1 MTHSCKVP
9 CCWVGAWGS
18 YHRGRSP
25 YDLALLHWSD
35 MCTGT
40 SLHTPNRGLRQDT
53 ACCYCTA
60 SELLL
65 RGRDLSFD
73 FCDLTSDPKIFST
86 FMQTQTSCETL
97 FFLYVIIPTK
107 LTVESCVAWRA
118 FTSPI
123 AVHTDTPI
131 LAKTFLCRHRRRER
145 ESMWERES
153 WKVCSSYLKAS
164 SYIMLSFFIFFI
176 STCKHWQKV
185 QMVNMCTIC
194 WASFICHAVNYVL
207 IRCHFS
213 FTTKFTG
220 AEDYQSARRTSAQYK
235 L

>member
-1 MTHSCKVP
+1 MTPKYFPHSCRHKPPVRHFFFIRYHTYQTDSRVLCSLKGIHKSH
-9 CCWVGAWGS
+9 CCP
-18 YHRGRSP
+18 HRHPHSGKDIP
-25 YDLALLHWSD
+25 L
-35 MCTGT
+35 
-40 SLHTPNRGLRQDT
+40 
-53 ACCYCTA
+53 
-60 SELLL
+60 
-65 RGRDLSFD
+65 
-73 FCDLTSDPKIFST
+73 
-86 FMQTQTSCETL
+86 QTQE
-97 FFLYVIIPTK
+97 
-107 LTVESCVAWRA
+107 E
-118 FTSPI
+118 
-123 AVHTDTPI
+123 
-131 LAKTFLCRHRRRER
+131 RER

>member
-1 MTHSCKVP
+1 MHRYVP
-9 CCWVGAWGS
+9 
-18 YHRGRSP
+18 P
-25 YDLALLHWSD
+25 YSKQGPPSGHGLLLLHGVWVTSERKGFVIWLLWSYKWPQNIF
-35 MCTGT
+35 
-40 SLHTPNRGLRQDT
+40 HIHADT
-53 ACCYCTA
+53 N
-60 SELLL
+60 LLW
-65 RGRDLSFD
+65 
-73 FCDLTSDPKIFST
+73 DP
-86 FMQTQTSCETL
+86 